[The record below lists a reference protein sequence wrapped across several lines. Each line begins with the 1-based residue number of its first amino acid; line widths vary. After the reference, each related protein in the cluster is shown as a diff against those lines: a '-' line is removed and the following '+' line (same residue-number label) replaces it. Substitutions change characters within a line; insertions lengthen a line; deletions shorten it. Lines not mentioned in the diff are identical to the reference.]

1 MYTRVGGVSFV
12 AGATGAGLAKTG
24 FSALLLALLAVL
36 LLVGGLL
43 LLRIAAVR
51 RRTPAGEQA

>member
-1 MYTRVGGVSFV
+1 MYTRVGGTTFV

-24 FSALLLALLAVL
+24 VSAALLALLAVG

-43 LLRIAAVR
+43 LLRVAALR
-51 RRTPAGEQA
+51 RRTPANEQV

>member
-1 MYTRVGGVSFV
+1 MYTRVGGTTFV

-24 FSALLLALLAVL
+24 FTALGLALLAVL

-43 LLRIAAVR
+43 LLRTAAVR
-51 RRTPAGEQA
+51 RRASTGEPV

>member
-1 MYTRVGGVSFV
+1 MYTRVGGATFV

-24 FSALLLALLAVL
+24 FTAAALALLAVG

-43 LLRIAAVR
+43 LLRTAAVR
-51 RRTPAGEQA
+51 RQSPAGDNP

>member
-1 MYTRVGGVSFV
+1 MYTRVGGTTLV

-24 FSALLLALLAVL
+24 FSALLLTVFAIVVF
-36 LLVGGLL
+36 VGGLL

-51 RRTPAGEQA
+51 RRVASEQA

>member
-1 MYTRVGGVSFV
+1 MYTRVGGTTFV

-24 FSALLLALLAVL
+24 FSALVLALLAVF

-43 LLRIAAVR
+43 VLRLAAVR
-51 RRTPAGEQA
+51 RRAAAGEQV

>member
-1 MYTRVGGVSFV
+1 MYTRVGGVTFV

-24 FSALLLALLAVL
+24 FSLLVYVLLAIV

-43 LLRIAAVR
+43 LLRVGAVR
-51 RRTPAGEQA
+51 RHAAAGDDA